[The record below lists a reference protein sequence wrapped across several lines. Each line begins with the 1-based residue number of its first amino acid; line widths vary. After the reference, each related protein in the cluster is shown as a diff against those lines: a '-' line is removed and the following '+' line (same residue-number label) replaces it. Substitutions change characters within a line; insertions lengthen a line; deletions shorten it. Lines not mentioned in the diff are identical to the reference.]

1 MKKTLVLILCNQYCQ
16 NIIDFEKALLQNN
29 IDYIV
34 VCDSCTL
41 DQDKNLLA
49 NGFYNLTRSP
59 YIKKPSAWDKS
70 FNIISKK
77 FLEYEYK
84 YFFFIEDDVYS
95 KKHNYIIKF
104 ILESTKLDSDL
115 ITHNIKSINHSPNWK
130 HWKEEYIKLL
140 KNPHQSFNPI
150 CRLSTKLVK
159 KILEYQNTY
168 KKFDFHEILIASL
181 CLENNLTYT
190 NYLEHDILKT
200 LIGHIRYN
208 PILIEKNIFD
218 DKIYHPVKLDVNA
231 RKLKFP
237 IDNADTL

>member
-1 MKKTLVLILCNQYCQ
+1 MKKTLVLILCNRYYQ
-16 NIIDFEKALLQNN
+16 NIVEFEATLIEND
-29 IDYIV
+29 IDYIL

-41 DQDKNLLA
+41 DQDQNLLE

-77 FLEYEYK
+77 FLTDEYG

-95 KKHNYIIKF
+95 KKYSNIIKF
-104 ILESTKLDSDL
+104 ILESNKIDSDL

-130 HWKEEYIKLL
+130 HWKEEYVKLL

-150 CRLSTKLVK
+150 CRLSNKLIK
-159 KILEYQNTY
+159 KILEYQNIY

-200 LIGHIRYN
+200 FIGYIRYN
-208 PILIEKNIFD
+208 PILIENNIFD
-218 DKIYHPVKLDVNA
+218 DKIYHPVKKTMDE
-231 RKLKFP
+231 REKLKLSL
-237 IDNADTL
+237 DSGR